1 MTGHQS
7 GPTGAGSVILDL
19 GGSVGALILA
29 TPPELHGQEI
39 EISPADGGAGTRRTH
54 AMVRRRE
61 TGAGSSY
68 AAVYPG
74 LAAGAYTVWRTASTP
89 AGTIVVEG
97 GQVTRFSLR

>member
-89 AGTIVVEG
+89 GGTIVVEG

>member
-1 MTGHQS
+1 VTGHLS

-29 TPPELHGQEI
+29 TPAELHGREI
-39 EISPADGGAGTRRTH
+39 EISPADGGAGARRTH
-54 AMVRRRE
+54 AMVRRRD
-61 TGAGSSY
+61 TGAGASF

-74 LAAGAYTVWRTASTP
+74 LAAGTYTVWRTASAP
-89 AGTIVVEG
+89 AGTVVVEG

>member
-1 MTGHQS
+1 MTGHQT

-29 TPPELHGQEI
+29 APAGLHGQEI
-39 EISPADGGAGTRRTH
+39 EISPAGGGAGARRTH
-54 AMVRRRE
+54 SLVRRRD
-61 TGAGSSY
+61 TAAGASY

-74 LAAGAYTVWRTASTP
+74 LAAGTYTVWRTASAP
-89 AGTIVVEG
+89 AGKVVVEG